1 MKKNASKSGP
11 KLLQHDQHFL
21 DQGFKSLAGVD
32 EAGRGPLAGP
42 VVASAVIVRDFLF
55 SSDINDSK
63 KMTPKAREIAYEEIL
78 EKSVV
83 GIGVIDSPLI
93 DEINIFEATMR
104 AMQEALTRLGEIPD
118 CVLIDGPKA
127 PKLPFKQIPIIN
139 GDAVS
144 FSIACASVVAKV
156 TRDRIMKYYDRIY
169 PEYGFGR
176 HKGYGTQQQ
185 IQAL

>member
-1 MKKNASKSGP
+1 
-11 KLLQHDQHFL
+11 
-21 DQGFKSLAGVD
+21 
-32 EAGRGPLAGP
+32 
-42 VVASAVIVRDFLF
+42 
-55 SSDINDSK
+55 
-63 KMTPKAREIAYEEIL
+63 
-78 EKSVV
+78 
-83 GIGVIDSPLI
+83 
-93 DEINIFEATMR
+93 
-104 AMQEALTRLGEIPD
+104 MQEALTRLGEIPD

-176 HKGYGTQQQ
+176 HKGYGTQEHVE
-185 IQAL
+185 ALKKHGPCKIHRRSFEPVKSLCKLF